1 MQQSATSQTVF
12 NIQAG
17 ATFSIKSV
25 GKTDGYDGHCLRA
38 FYYFGEQMPDVV
50 QEFAAAATDAERVK
64 IVNSIKDR
72 YPDQRQDSKAP
83 TFALTYAGTWT
94 TLMKNCGFSEEVAK
108 QIEANYHKMYVESD
122 AWMAKQLA
130 ECCEKGYATVA
141 FGLRI
146 RTPLLKQTVLN
157 TSKTPREAE
166 AEARSV
172 GNAIGGQSYGLLN
185 NRAIVEFMERVWNS
199 PYKYDIVPVALIHDA
214 IYLIIKD
221 DLDIVTWANQNLT
234 ECMAWNELPEIQHPE
249 IKLSAELDIFYPNWS
264 NPITLKN
271 DADPETIYTTCTKG
285 YEKYKE
291 KQAA

>member
-1 MQQSATSQTVF
+1 
-12 NIQAG
+12 
-17 ATFSIKSV
+17 
-25 GKTDGYDGHCLRA
+25 
-38 FYYFGEQMPDVV
+38 
-50 QEFAAAATDAERVK
+50 
-64 IVNSIKDR
+64 
-72 YPDQRQDSKAP
+72 
-83 TFALTYAGTWT
+83 
-94 TLMKNCGFSEEVAK
+94 MKNCGFSEEVAK
-108 QIEANYHKMYVESD
+108 QIEANYHKMYAESD
-122 AWMAKQLA
+122 AWMAQQLA
-130 ECCEKGYATVA
+130 ECCQKGYATVA

-166 AEARSV
+166 AEARSI

-271 DADPETIYTTCTKG
+271 NDDSETIYNTCIKG